1 MKHALVS
8 TLSGGERNRVLLAR
22 MLCEGGNVLVLD
34 EPTNDLDLGS
44 LRALEDALQAFQ
56 GAVLVVSHDRWFLDR
71 VATRIIHLDGSG
83 KVRLHAGDLSMLL
96 EKLASEADAAATA
109 QKAKRKST
117 PRPPVRKAR
126 KLGSRDRQELADL
139 PGKITA
145 AEEQLQ
151 AIDALFANPELY
163 AAADRARIDELTAQR
178 KQLPGEIEAL
188 YARWEELET
197 MDEQGRDG

>member
-1 MKHALVS
+1 
-8 TLSGGERNRVLLAR
+8 
-22 MLCEGGNVLVLD
+22 
-34 EPTNDLDLGS
+34 
-44 LRALEDALQAFQ
+44 
-56 GAVLVVSHDRWFLDR
+56 
-71 VATRIIHLDGSG
+71 
-83 KVRLHAGDLSMLL
+83 
-96 EKLASEADAAATA
+96 
-109 QKAKRKST
+109 
-117 PRPPVRKAR
+117 
-126 KLGSRDRQELADL
+126 L

-151 AIDALFANPELY
+151 AVDTLFANPELY